1 MHGIPEESVVTR
13 SKYFLILPVLVAQL
27 TYMIIS
33 SRNLTSYHKETHSR
47 ASWMRDV
54 ILGGQ
59 DGLVNVLGIV
69 LGVSAASQDKNIL
82 IAASLAAAFAE
93 AVSMAAVAY
102 TSTLA
107 QIDHYQKEVEQER
120 KEIDNDPQK
129 EIDEIRE
136 IYRKKGFSGELLENI
151 VTTIT
156 KDKESWLKALVKE
169 ELGLEK
175 IDKSTIFTI
184 SATVGVAA
192 LVASFVPITPFFFLP
207 HSLAIIVCLASSAI
221 VLFGIGAYEAKT
233 YVGSWLK
240 NGIQLTIIGL
250 GAALVGFLIGKIFK
264 VN

>member
-1 MHGIPEESVVTR
+1 MIVLAKNLISVHR
-13 SKYFLILPVLVAQL
+13 
-27 TYMIIS
+27 
-33 SRNLTSYHKETHSR
+33 ETHSR
-47 ASWMRDV
+47 VSWMRDV

-69 LGVSAASQDKNIL
+69 LGVSAASQDKRIL

-107 QIDHYQKEVEQER
+107 QIDHYQKELETE
-120 KEIDNDPQK
+120 KEEIDKDPLK
-129 EIDEIRE
+129 EADEVRE
-136 IYRKKGFSGELLENI
+136 IYRQKGFSGKLLEDI
-151 VTTIT
+151 VATVT
-156 KDKESWLKALVKE
+156 KDKEGWLRTLVRE

-184 SATVGVAA
+184 SATVGIAA
-192 LVASFVPITPFFFLP
+192 LAASFVPVAPFFFLP
-207 HSLAIIVCLASSAI
+207 HSSAIIVSLIFSMI
-221 VLFGIGAYEAKT
+221 VLFAIGAYEAKT

-240 NGIQLTIIGL
+240 SGVQLTLIGM
-250 GAALVGFLIGKIFK
+250 GAALVGFLIGKIFN